1 MKSHDLLYYFLCNFY
16 AEPLEVST
24 IPSVAQKSSGTT
36 LFSHRTLGTC
46 RLCCELSFGFC
57 PLAIPPFSEN
67 QRGALVHLL
76 RTCQDATIYGF
87 AHSRQRGGAP
97 DSRLVARTKTKIQ
110 FPQIAWSHKARRLCF
125 DALSAPLRTPCE
137 HYHQTT
143 EISEKT
149 SEFF

>member
-1 MKSHDLLYYFLCNFY
+1 MTYYTIFSAISMPNPSKFRQFLLQLKSQLAKLSF
-16 AEPLEVST
+16 
-24 IPSVAQKSSGTT
+24 
-36 LFSHRTLGTC
+36 RTLGTC
-46 RLCCELSFGFC
+46 RLCCELSFGFP
-57 PLAIPPFSEN
+57 PLAVPPFSHD

-76 RTCQDATIYGF
+76 RTCQDAAIYGF